1 MLGDQHVHPPP
12 PGAPSVVAVR
22 TLPRDVAAFT
32 GRADEVERLLA
43 AAGQQRVVAIHAV
56 EGMPGVGKTALVT
69 HVAHRLADRFP
80 DGQLFVG
87 LHAHTPGLAAADPA
101 EVLYGLL
108 VGTGMQP
115 DQIPPGLDERARW
128 WRDRMAGKRVL
139 LVLDDAAGHGQI
151 EPLLPGAPGCLV
163 LITSRRP
170 IDLDDADPLLL
181 GVLADEE
188 AIALFTRLTRHT
200 FTGEQAGQVAELVG
214 RCAGLPLAIALLAGK
229 VRRHLRRPGPGLAE
243 LAARFAEADRLTQLT
258 AGGRPGDRAVT
269 VAFDMS
275 YRDLPPDRQRL
286 FRLLG
291 LHPGPDIDAYAA
303 AALTAAPLA
312 HTRDLLEAL
321 REEYLLQPLGAGR
334 YRMHDLLR
342 DYARTLAAHDP
353 ATDRDTAL
361 DRLLDY
367 YTHSAQV
374 AVRYLPR
381 SLRSVSAPAAST
393 MAGPD
398 LRDHAEA
405 LGWMR
410 TERANLLACI
420 DHATTHQLHERTITL
435 TTALASLFHQDGP
448 WSLASALHQN
458 AIAAARHT
466 HNHLAHANALNDL
479 GRVRTLV
486 GDYVQAADLLGQAR
500 ALYRDLANRLGVATT
515 LSDLGRI
522 RALTGDLVQAA
533 DLQGQALALYRDLGN
548 RGGVATSLWELGR
561 IRLLAG
567 DYAQAIGL
575 QEQALALYRD
585 LGDRIGV
592 ANALNDLGRIRFV
605 IDDSVQATD
614 LLEQARAL
622 YRDLGNRLGE
632 ANALN
637 ALGRVRILVGDFVQ
651 AADLQE
657 QAWALYRD
665 LGNRHGVATTLSDL
679 GRIRAL
685 TGDLVQAAD
694 LQGQALALYRDLGN
708 RGGVATSLWEL
719 GRIRLLAGDYA
730 QAIGLQEQALA
741 LYRDLGDRH
750 GEANALNDLGRI
762 STLTGE
768 HLQASGLF
776 EQALM
781 LFREVGDRQG
791 EAETL
796 CGMGELLA
804 ETAALDQASAVYEQ
818 ALGLARQIG
827 SPLDEAHALE
837 GTARTIAR
845 AGEVAAAIG
854 PLREAVGIYERLG
867 VPEAASAAAYLAELE
882 ARHSAH

>member
-1 MLGDQHVHPPP
+1 M
-12 PGAPSVVAVR
+12 R

-115 DQIPPGLDERARW
+115 GQVPTGLDERARW

-269 VAFDMS
+269 VSFDMS

-342 DYARTLAAHDP
+342 DYARTLATHDS

-367 YTHSAQV
+367 YTHSAHT
-374 AVRYLPR
+374 ADRHLPR

-405 LGWMR
+405 LVWMR

-420 DHATTHQLHERTITL
+420 DHATTHQLHDRTITL
-435 TTALASLFHQDGP
+435 TAALAGVLHQDGP

-466 HNHLAHANALNDL
+466 HNHLSLANALNEL

-486 GDYVQAADLLGQAR
+486 GDYAQAADLQEQAR
-500 ALYRDLANRLGVATT
+500 ALCRDLGDRRGEATALNDLGRICYMTDDYAQASALFDQARALCRDLGDRRGEATA
-515 LSDLGRI
+515 LNDLGRI
-522 RALTGDLVQAA
+522 RTQTGDYAQAT
-533 DLQGQALALYRDLGN
+533 DLQEQARALYRDLGN
-548 RGGVATSLWELGR
+548 RGGE
-561 IRLLAG
+561 
-567 DYAQAIGL
+567 
-575 QEQALALYRD
+575 
-585 LGDRIGV
+585 
-592 ANALNDLGRIRFV
+592 ANTLNDLGRIRTQTG
-605 IDDSVQATD
+605 DYAQATD
-614 LLEQARAL
+614 LQEQARAL

-632 ANALN
+632 ANTLN
-637 ALGRVRILVGDFVQ
+637 DLGRIRFVTGDYARATDLLGQALV
-651 AADLQE
+651 
-657 QAWALYRD
+657 LYRD
-665 LGNRHGVATTLSDL
+665 LGNRLGEANALWDL
-679 GRIRAL
+679 GRIRTATGDYAQATGLQEQAL
-685 TGDLVQAAD
+685 T
-694 LQGQALALYRDLGN
+694 LYRDLGDRN
-708 RGGVATSLWEL
+708 GEANALWDL
-719 GRIRLLAGDYA
+719 GRIRTATGDYA
-730 QAIGLQEQALA
+730 QATGLQEQALA
-741 LYRDLGDRH
+741 LYRDLGNRN
-750 GEANALNDLGRI
+750 GEACTLHELGRI
-762 STLTGE
+762 RTLTGE
-768 HLQASGLF
+768 HPQASGLF
-776 EQALM
+776 ERALM
-781 LFREVGDRQG
+781 VFQEVDDRQG
-791 EAETL
+791 ETETL
-796 CGMGELLA
+796 CSMGELLR
-804 ETAALDQASAVYEQ
+804 ETAALDQARAVYEQ

-845 AGEVAAAIG
+845 AGEEAAAIG